1 MEPPAPTEVSDRTP
15 LTAVD
20 GSAGASL
27 DPEVQAKQ
35 AEAEADAK
43 DRDEKR

>member
-1 MEPPAPTEVSDRTP
+1 MGGREP

-20 GSAGASL
+20 GSDQAGL

-35 AEAEADAK
+35 AEAEASEDDDK
-43 DRDEKR
+43 H